1 MVLSSH
7 PPLAVV
13 QACQQ
18 AVVSYIRSCASCIAA
33 VQGLA
38 ETLLTLDVPGRICGP
53 DMKPG
58 QRVRLAPLGCAMLTT
73 LLSFPQ
79 VTATPPS
86 SPHSLYASENICAL
100 DVKGSPSLLTRI
112 CGQDIRPGQRVR
124 LAPWAVPCSPHFLLF
139 FM

>member
-1 MVLSSH
+1 MVLSSY
-7 PPLAVV
+7 PPVAVV
-13 QACQQ
+13 KACQQ
-18 AVVSYIRSCASCIAA
+18 ALAILSCASCIAA

-73 LLSFPQ
+73 LLGFPQ

-86 SPHSLYASENICAL
+86 SPHSLYAS
-100 DVKGSPSLLTRI
+100 V
-112 CGQDIRPGQRVR
+112 
-124 LAPWAVPCSPHFLLF
+124 PW
-139 FM
+139 M